1 SLACVCVCV
10 CVCVCHLKVS
20 VPRGGHVWKEYVTFT
35 EGIDGHLNM
44 VAVDMVDDVQTAYYD
59 NTIRRYVLKHPWM
72 EELGRVEDPDSWA
85 RKATEFL
92 LSNEQRHKGVIDR
105 LKKETDHSSGVFI
118 YQQMYGCELNDDETT
133 TMFRISSFQGE
144 DFASFDRDR
153 KLYTP
158 ATGKAQIMNKVCQAT
173 KAWTNY
179 LSEGWKLECIE
190 WLKKHLLYGKETL
203 ERKVAPEVRVY
214 DRPDLERNLIAL
226 TCMATGFYPRDVDMT
241 WVRDGET
248 QMDNAHTDG
257 ILPNEDETYQI
268 RKTIEIDLED
278 EHSYTC
284 WVDHSSLEK
293 QLSVTWGRYHRDPI
307 VSVLNITPSS
317 DFKVGIIVAVGVLA
331 LILILV
337 LIVIGFVKW
346 KKEKKPGAAC
356 LGYTPAQREE
366 AEDSSSNTS
375 S

>member
-1 SLACVCVCV
+1 
-10 CVCVCHLKVS
+10 
-20 VPRGGHVWKEYVTFT
+20 
-35 EGIDGHLNM
+35 
-44 VAVDMVDDVQTAYYD
+44 
-59 NTIRRYVLKHPWM
+59 
-72 EELGRVEDPDSWA
+72 
-85 RKATEFL
+85 
-92 LSNEQRHKGVIDR
+92 
-105 LKKETDHSSGVFI
+105 
-118 YQQMYGCELNDDETT
+118 MYGCELNDDETT

-293 QLSVTWGRYHRDPI
+293 QLSVTWA
-307 VSVLNITPSS
+307 PSS

-356 LGYTPAQREE
+356 LGYTPAQRGEE

-375 S
+375 SN